1 MTNSSGEPGAQVRR
15 PIVDRPRRR
24 GDRVFRRVALIS
36 AAVVLLLLAIMI
48 VSTTIAS
55 LPVWR
60 SQGFIGF
67 LLGMRWVPNKGIFGA
82 FPFIYGTVVTALIG
96 VLVGVPIS
104 VLIALYISEV
114 ATPKVAGPVSYL
126 IDLLAAIP
134 SVVYALWGIFVFVP
148 YVVKPISDALAR
160 YLGWTGIFEGPVFG
174 LSYLSTGLVL
184 SIMIVP
190 IVSAICREVFATV
203 PAGEKEAALALGATR
218 WEMIRLAVLPRS
230 RAGIVGAV
238 MLGLGRALGE
248 TIAAALLIGS
258 QVGIHLSVVQPGYT
272 MAAVIANQFQ
282 EADAAQISA
291 LLGIGVVLF
300 FITIVVNVL
309 ARIVVAR
316 TGGTLVSADL

>member
-1 MTNSSGEPGAQVRR
+1 MTRTSGETDAPGRR
-15 PIVDRPRRR
+15 SLVDRPRRR
-24 GDRVFRRVALIS
+24 GDRVFRRVTL
-36 AAVVLLLLAIMI
+36 AAAAAVLLLLAVMI
-48 VSTTIAS
+48 VSTAIAS

-60 SQGFIGF
+60 SQGILGF
-67 LLGMRWVPNKGIFGA
+67 LLGMRWVPNKGLFGA
-82 FPFIYGTVVTALIG
+82 FPFAYGTVVTATIG
-96 VLVGVPIS
+96 VVVGVPIS
-104 VLIALYISEV
+104 VLIALYLSEV
-114 ATPKVAGPVSYL
+114 ASRRVARPVSYL
-126 IDLLAAIP
+126 VDLLAAIP

-148 YVVKPISDALAR
+148 YVVKPVSIFLAR

-174 LSYLSTGLVL
+174 LSYFSTGLVL

-203 PAGEKEAALALGATR
+203 PVGEKEAALALGATR

-230 RAGIVGAV
+230 RPGIVGAV

-248 TIAAALLIGS
+248 TIAAALLVGS
-258 QVGIHLSVVQPGYT
+258 QVDIHISVLQPGYT

-282 EADAAQISA
+282 EADAAQIRA

-300 FITIVVNVL
+300 LITIVVNVL

-316 TGGTLVSADL
+316 GGGTPVPANR

>member
-1 MTNSSGEPGAQVRR
+1 MTRTSGETDAPGRR
-15 PIVDRPRRR
+15 SLVDRPRRR
-24 GDRVFRRVALIS
+24 GDRVFRRVTL
-36 AAVVLLLLAIMI
+36 AAAAAVLLLLAVMI
-48 VSTTIAS
+48 VSTAIAS

-60 SQGFIGF
+60 SQGILGF
-67 LLGMRWVPNKGIFGA
+67 LLGMRWVPNKGLFGA
-82 FPFIYGTVVTALIG
+82 FPFVYGTVVTATIG
-96 VLVGVPIS
+96 VVVGVPIS
-104 VLIALYISEV
+104 VLIALYLSEV
-114 ATPKVAGPVSYL
+114 ASRRVARPVSYL
-126 IDLLAAIP
+126 VDLLAAIP

-148 YVVKPISDALAR
+148 YVVKPVSIFLAR

-174 LSYLSTGLVL
+174 LSYFSTGLVL

-203 PAGEKEAALALGATR
+203 PVGEKEAALALGATR

-230 RAGIVGAV
+230 RPGIVGAV

-248 TIAAALLIGS
+248 TIAAALLVGS
-258 QVGIHLSVVQPGYT
+258 QVDIHISVLQPGYT

-282 EADAAQISA
+282 EADAAQIRA

-300 FITIVVNVL
+300 LITIVVNVL

-316 TGGTLVSADL
+316 GGGTPVPANR

>member
-1 MTNSSGEPGAQVRR
+1 M
-15 PIVDRPRRR
+15 
-24 GDRVFRRVALIS
+24 
-36 AAVVLLLLAIMI
+36 LLLLAVMI

-60 SQGFIGF
+60 SQGIIGF

-114 ATPKVAGPVSYL
+114 AAPKVAGPVSYL
-126 IDLLAAIP
+126 VDLLAAIP

-148 YVVKPISDALAR
+148 YVVKPISDLLSR

-230 RAGIVGAV
+230 RPGIVGAV

-309 ARIVVAR
+309 ARIIVAR